1 MRNDPHFAGR
11 DPAGK
16 RRPCAIKKRVTRGEH
31 NNRSPAFGSN
41 CLHRT
46 LERAE
51 PGPGLARDRR
61 PGQIEMP
68 DTAKDHLRRCERCL
82 GSLANAR

>member
-1 MRNDPHFAGR
+1 MRNDPHLGGR
-11 DPAGK
+11 YPAGK
-16 RRPCAIKKRVTRGEH
+16 RRPCAIKKRVPGSQN
-31 NNRSPAFGSN
+31 NNRPPAFGSN
-41 CLHRT
+41 RFHRT

-61 PGQIEMP
+61 PGKIEMP